1 MRYVVRILTIGLI
14 VVATAAAMAQAPA
27 LDAEVES
34 ALGAAAWT
42 DTTAAHVR
50 LQRTPWRGPDDL
62 SLRYRLTVHEGVF
75 YLQARVRDDRPCL
88 GEGAALVSDHLEVW
102 LADPAVVQE
111 IDTLRTEVDS
121 LIQDMT
127 PSGETPPGEESV
139 FVRSLIRSLN
149 ATRHAL
155 RRPLG
160 LTQLRLHPGACAA
173 DPEPVA
179 GAVRHLFRHEAGGY
193 SVWLRVELAGA
204 ISRGGA
210 TLSGLLYLVDAL
222 DVDDPAATVQEKLVS
237 SSTSRR
243 WADPATFPEMAFGT
257 PVRLPITDDAARL
270 AKLVPGYLRL
280 AGGALQWV
288 ARGEDPQSGS
298 YGVERMLL
306 PAPYA
311 PPAVTRLVDE
321 PDWRLWLFEQQLLS
335 GPGEGEV
342 TDLDERIGAAG
353 GWTYGL
359 LDRAAGDGCVYVLL
373 FVIGCSRYPGGSTMC
388 GAGTEGD
395 LIWLCLSP
403 DGKARNVQ
411 SVRYESCF
419 ESIGSDEMEPNG
431 GIRGEPMYTGGDGGC
446 EYEFQPVLRDGRLA
460 LVTTRYGRDGRQ
472 ERTAIRYDRRHPER
486 GLIVEPLP
494 R

>member
-270 AKLVPGYLRL
+270 AKLVPGYLR
-280 AGGALQWV
+280 
-288 ARGEDPQSGS
+288 
-298 YGVERMLL
+298 
-306 PAPYA
+306 
-311 PPAVTRLVDE
+311 
-321 PDWRLWLFEQQLLS
+321 
-335 GPGEGEV
+335 
-342 TDLDERIGAAG
+342 
-353 GWTYGL
+353 
-359 LDRAAGDGCVYVLL
+359 
-373 FVIGCSRYPGGSTMC
+373 
-388 GAGTEGD
+388 
-395 LIWLCLSP
+395 
-403 DGKARNVQ
+403 
-411 SVRYESCF
+411 
-419 ESIGSDEMEPNG
+419 
-431 GIRGEPMYTGGDGGC
+431 
-446 EYEFQPVLRDGRLA
+446 
-460 LVTTRYGRDGRQ
+460 
-472 ERTAIRYDRRHPER
+472 
-486 GLIVEPLP
+486 
-494 R
+494 

>member
-1 MRYVVRILTIGLI
+1 MRSVIRVLTIGLI
-14 VVATAAAMAQAPA
+14 VVTTAVAMAQAPA

-34 ALGAAAWT
+34 ALRGAAWT

-75 YLQARVRDDRPCL
+75 YLQARVRDDRPCF

-102 LADPAVVQE
+102 LADPAVVKE
-111 IDTLRTEVDS
+111 IDALRAAVD
-121 LIQDMT
+121 DMDADME
-127 PSGETPPGEESV
+127 SGGEENSFARKV
-139 FVRSLIRSLN
+139 SASLS
-149 ATRHAL
+149 ATRRAL

-179 GAVRHLFRHEAGGY
+179 GAVRHLFRPEAGGY

-204 ISRGGA
+204 ISRGG
-210 TLSGLLYLVDAL
+210 LELGGLLYLVDAL

-243 WADPATFPEMAFGT
+243 WADAATFWEMAFGT
-257 PVRLPITDDAARL
+257 PVRLPMTDETARM
-270 AKLVPGYLRL
+270 ARLVPGYLCL
-280 AGGALQWV
+280 AGGSLQWV
-288 ARGEDPQSGS
+288 TRGEDPQSGS
-298 YGVERMLL
+298 YGIERMLL
-306 PAPYA
+306 PAPYVR
-311 PPAVTRLVDE
+311 PTVTRLADE
-321 PDWRLWLFEQQLLS
+321 PDWRLWLYETRLLA
-335 GPGEGEV
+335 GPGEGVV

-359 LDRAAGDGCVYVLL
+359 MDRAAGDGRVYVLL
-373 FVIGCSRYPGGSTMC
+373 WVIGCSRWPGGSTMC

-403 DGKARNVQ
+403 DGKTLNVQ

-419 ESIGSDEMEPNG
+419 ESVETEEMEPHG
-431 GIRGEPMYTGGDGGC
+431 GTRGEAMYTGGDGGC

-460 LVTTRYGRDGRQ
+460 LVTTRYGKDGLKRV
-472 ERTAIRYDRRHPER
+472 AIRYDRRHPER
-486 GLIVEPLP
+486 GLLVEPLP

>member
-75 YLQARVRDDRPCL
+75 YLQARVRDDRPCF

-102 LADPAVVQE
+102 LADPAVVKE
-111 IDTLRTEVDS
+111 INALRAEVDDMDADMESGGDEDSFSRKVTAS
-121 LIQDMT
+121 L
-127 PSGETPPGEESV
+127 S
-139 FVRSLIRSLN
+139 
-149 ATRHAL
+149 ATRRAL

-179 GAVRHLFRHEAGGY
+179 GAVRHLFRPETGGY

-204 ISRGGA
+204 ISRGGPE
-210 TLSGLLYLVDAL
+210 LGGLLYLVDAL

-243 WADPATFPEMAFGT
+243 WADAATFGEMAFGT
-257 PVRLPITDDAARL
+257 SVRLPMTDETVRL
-270 AKLVPGYLRL
+270 ARLVPGYLRL
-280 AGGALQWV
+280 AGGSLQWV
-288 ARGEDPQSGS
+288 TRGEDPQSGN
-298 YGVERMLL
+298 YGIERMLL
-306 PAPYA
+306 PAPYV

-321 PDWRLWLFEQQLLS
+321 PDWRLWLYEIRLLA
-335 GPGEGEV
+335 GPGEGVV
-342 TDLDERIGAAG
+342 TDLVGHIGAAG
-353 GWTYGL
+353 GWRYRL
-359 LDRAAGDGCVYVLL
+359 LDRSARGDRIYLLLGVAG
-373 FVIGCSRYPGGSTMC
+373 FSRWPTGSTMC

-403 DGKARNVQ
+403 EGRALEVK

-419 ESIGSDEMEPNG
+419 ENIDAEEMEPAESAG
-431 GIRGEPMYTGGDGGC
+431 AGSPPPAETEDDFA
-446 EYEFQPVLRDGRLA
+446 FQPVLRDGRLA
-460 LVTTRYGRDGRQ
+460 LVATVYREDDRRI
-472 ERTAIRYDRRHPER
+472 AIRYDRRQPER